1 MAAGNK
7 TFLGLA
13 VPLFGEATIEQQ
25 TAATDIVTIQ
35 GATSQTGDFLV
46 CADVDGDELFGIG
59 AAGRLQLKVLTTRPT
74 TGLTKGELMLLFHG
88 SSPKLGVCTSTAANT
103 IKLIRL
109 RTKTFGRLTA

>member
-1 MAAGNK
+1 MTAGNK

-13 VPLFGEATIEQQ
+13 VPLFGEATVEQQ
-25 TAATDIVTIQ
+25 TAATDIVTIK
-35 GATSQTGDFLV
+35 GATSQSGDFLV
-46 CADVDGDELFGIG
+46 CTDVSGNELFGVG

-88 SSPKLGVCTSTAANT
+88 SLPKLGVCTSTAANT

-109 RTKTFGRLTA
+109 RTKTFGRVTA